1 MILSHRL
8 WLRPP
13 RTSEATWSPRR
24 GHFSRDQVPGIEDDI
39 LGVDALLIFKHPSRG
54 AANRMQNLD
63 DQALEGLRAGD
74 SQVIGA
80 IYDRYFPEVFRYVR
94 YRLND
99 PHAAEDIASEV
110 FVRFLEAVQNRRGPQ
125 SNLKA
130 WLLSTAAHIV
140 TDHMRRAYRRPTE
153 ALPEDVVDGNAAPT
167 DEYERREQNRRFQMA
182 YSYLTAEQ
190 QHVLALRF
198 GQGYSLEATA
208 AVMQKNVNAV
218 KALQFRALASLQRSL
233 GEVQND

>member
-1 MILSHRL
+1 MALAAAPSCAPVTAFLPWSI
-8 WLRPP
+8 P
-13 RTSEATWSPRR
+13 RNKA
-24 GHFSRDQVPGIEDDI
+24 PGFEDDI
-39 LGVDALLIFKHPSRG
+39 LGVDTQLSLKHHSRG

-63 DQALEGLRAGD
+63 DQALDGLRADD

-80 IYDRYFPEVFRYVR
+80 IYDKYFPEVFRYVR

-125 SNLKA
+125 TNLRS
-130 WLLSTAAHIV
+130 WLISTAAHIV

-153 ALPEDVVDGNAAPT
+153 ALPEDVT
-167 DEYERREQNRRFQMA
+167 DSSFTPADEFDRREQNRRFQTA
-182 YSYLTAEQ
+182 YGFLTAEQ

-198 GQGYSLEATA
+198 GQGYSLEETA
-208 AVMQKNVNAV
+208 DVMQKNINAV
-218 KALQFRALASLQRSL
+218 KALQFRALSALQRSL
-233 GEVQND
+233 GEVTDV